1 MSSHVKLFRFQWRS
15 RINYRAPAPLGRPEP
30 VGPEVSLLLTLA
42 PGERLRLSLAAAA
55 WPQVAVNPG
64 NGELPRGGASHD
76 HRPVTLQLR
85 LDGAELSLRP
95 LGSSPGAGQ
104 TVARLL
110 P

>member
-1 MSSHVKLFRFQWRS
+1 VQRHLGQACLESRWRQVD
-15 RINYRAPAPLGRPEP
+15 LQP
-30 VGPEVSLLLTLA
+30 VGLA
-42 PGERLRLSLAAAA
+42 LRAGERLRLSLAAAA